1 MFELMGVTP
10 QAFFGQ
16 LMLGLINGSFYA
28 MLSLGLAII
37 FGLLNVVNFMHGAQ
51 YMMGAFT
58 AWMLLN
64 WAGIGYWP
72 SLLLAPLCVG
82 VMGMLL
88 ERLFVRR
95 LYHLDHLYGLLLTF
109 GLTLVVEGLYRKA
122 FGSSGLPYENP
133 IPGGVRTPLGY
144 LPYYRLWVLAASFLV
159 CFGTWFL
166 VEKTRLGAYL
176 RAAMERADIVRSF
189 GINVPLMVML
199 VYGFGVALAALAG
212 VFAAPIYSVNPLMGS
227 NLIVVIF
234 AVVVIG
240 GMGSIKGA
248 ILTGYALG
256 LAEGLVK
263 TFYPPLSDTV
273 IFIIMAAVLVIK
285 PAGLFG
291 KDLLASKFSG
301 ALTSQVTSMAGKKG
315 VLSWVILAACL
326 VALAA
331 APFVVY
337 PVFLMKMLCFA
348 VAASAVNLLLGYMGV
363 LSFGHAM
370 FFGFSAYISGYL
382 AKEYGFSPELAIL
395 AATLASVVLGAL
407 VGLIAIRLQGIYFA
421 MVTLAL
427 AQMVYF
433 FCLQAPF
440 THGEDGLQNI
450 PRGSAFGLFDLRDD
464 VSAYFFVMVICVAS
478 ILLIARVVYSP
489 YGRILAAIRDS
500 GPRATSLGYNVN
512 RYKLGV
518 FTFSAGITGLA
529 GATKAIALQI
539 ASLTDVSWHLSGELV
554 LMTLVGGLG
563 TIIGPVLGAAAL
575 IGMETYMSGLQ
586 DWVLIAQGAVFFV
599 VVLAFREGIAGAL
612 LRLANRF
619 RRTAQL
625 TATTVPIPPPADAR
639 QSNT

>member
-1 MFELMGVTP
+1 MFEILGITPQGLMGQV
-10 QAFFGQ
+10 
-16 LMLGLINGSFYA
+16 LLGLINGSFYA

-58 AWMLLN
+58 AWMLLQ
-64 WAGIGYWP
+64 WLGVTYWFA
-72 SLLLAPLCVG
+72 LVLAPLCVG

-88 ERLFVRR
+88 ERLFIKR

-109 GLTLVVEGLYRKA
+109 GFTLVVEGLYRKV

-133 IPGGVRTPLGY
+133 IPGGIRTPY
-144 LPYYRLWVLAASFLV
+144 LFIPYYRLWVLGASFFL
-159 CFGTWFL
+159 CFGTWYL
-166 VEKTRLGAYL
+166 IEKTRLGAYL
-176 RAAMERADIVRSF
+176 RAAMERADLVRSF
-189 GINVPLMVML
+189 GVNVPLMVTL
-199 VYGFGVALAALAG
+199 VYGFGVTLAALAG

-248 ILTGYALG
+248 IFTGYALG
-256 LAEGLVK
+256 LFEGLVN
-263 TFYPPLSDTV
+263 TFYSPLSDTV
-273 IFIIMAAVLVIK
+273 IFIIMAVVLVIK

-291 KDLLASKFSG
+291 KELLANKFSAALITNKASDIRISNRYMSWIILALCLG
-301 ALTSQVTSMAGKKG
+301 ALV
-315 VLSWVILAACL
+315 
-326 VALAA
+326 A

-337 PVFLMKMLCFA
+337 PVFLMKVLCFA

-370 FFGFSAYISGYL
+370 FFGLSAYVSGYL
-382 AKEYGFSPELAIL
+382 AKEHGLSPELAIL

-407 VGLIAIRLQGIYFA
+407 VGMIAIRLQGIYFA
-421 MVTLAL
+421 MATLAL

-433 FCLQAPF
+433 ICLQAPL
-440 THGEDGLQNI
+440 TRGEDGLQDI
-450 PRGSAFGLFDLRDD
+450 PRGVAFGLFDLKDD
-464 VSAYFFVMVICVAS
+464 VTAYYFVMAICVLC
-478 ILLIARVVYSP
+478 ILLVARVVHSP
-489 YGRILAAIRDS
+489 YGRVLAAIRDS

-518 FTFSAGITGLA
+518 FTFSAGLTGLA

-563 TIIGPVLGAAAL
+563 TIIGPVLGAL
-575 IGMETYMSGLQ
+575 TVLGMETYMSGLQ
-586 DWVLIAQGAVFFV
+586 DWVLITKGVVFCV
-599 VVLAFREGIAGAL
+599 VVLAFREGIAGTLLGIVDRLRRPVRNPSTTKLSGAL
-612 LRLANRF
+612 E
-619 RRTAQL
+619 
-625 TATTVPIPPPADAR
+625 IDA
-639 QSNT
+639 